1 MPSRAR
7 TPRGRV
13 YMWCQLERKVPLLLG
28 DCSQARAGFWPPTC
42 PLGQGLCE
50 QTAQVVFGDPDHGT
64 RQQGLGALTRIPLHT
79 SRMTTISALADLK
92 RSGWSSGSPE
102 GLGSGRTLGSYRY
115 GELEWELWFEMLP
128 YLGETGE
135 FRPTALR
142 WKVPEGGH
150 LALQALGKA
159 ERGHM
164 QAREGREALERLGGL
179 PFLEPKVCPAILAG
193 CGV

>member
-1 MPSRAR
+1 
-7 TPRGRV
+7 
-13 YMWCQLERKVPLLLG
+13 MWCQLERKVPLLLG

-115 GELEWELWFEMLP
+115 GELERELWFEMLP

-159 ERGHM
+159 ERETDLCLLVQTGSHCSTFDNTELFFSFWRGS
-164 QAREGREALERLGGL
+164 AVSEELEEG
-179 PFLEPKVCPAILAG
+179 ILRRAN
-193 CGV
+193 